1 MNRSVLFVCLGN
13 ICRSPTAHG
22 VFEQLLRDAGLSNSV
37 KVDSCGTGD
46 WHLDHA
52 PDRRA
57 QLTAKQHGFNLS
69 HLRSRLICHDDFRD
83 FDYILAMDKNNLRDI
98 LALCP
103 DPYKNKCQ
111 LFLNFAK
118 ELGIQE
124 VPDPYYGGDDG
135 FEDVLSMIKV
145 ASQNLLQEI
154 SVDI

>member
-46 WHLDHA
+46 WPLDHA

-57 QLTAKQHGFNLS
+57 QFTAKQHGFNLS
-69 HLRSRLICHDDFRD
+69 HLRSRLICQDDFRD

-98 LALCP
+98 LVLCP
-103 DPYKNKCQ
+103 DQYKYKCQ

-135 FEDVLSMIKV
+135 FEDVITMIKV

-154 SVDI
+154 SFDT

>member
-22 VFEQLLRDAGLSNSV
+22 VLEKLLKDAGLSNSV
-37 KVDSCGTGD
+37 TVDSCGTGD

-52 PDRRA
+52 PDKRA
-57 QLTAKQHGFNLS
+57 QLTAKQHGYNLS
-69 HLRSRLICHDDFRD
+69 HLRSRLICQDDFRK
-83 FDYILAMDKNNLRDI
+83 FEYILVMDKNNLRDV

-118 ELGIQE
+118 ELGVQE

-135 FEDVLSMIKV
+135 FEEVLTMIRI
-145 ASQNLLQEI
+145 ASQNLVQEFL
-154 SVDI
+154 VKD